1 MKTLQELGYVDD
13 NLADLTFDVVE
24 SHERLDDYGVEEGG
38 TLSER
43 IRKLFVMFTKE
54 FAKSVKRESS

>member
-1 MKTLQELGYVDD
+1 MKTLRELGYVDP
-13 NLADLTFDVVE
+13 NMGDLTMDVVE

-43 IRKLFVMFTKE
+43 IRKLFVMLMKE
-54 FAKSVKRESS
+54 VSK

>member
-1 MKTLQELGYVDD
+1 MKTLRELGYVDPD
-13 NLADLTFDVVE
+13 MGDLTMDVVE

-54 FAKSVKRESS
+54 FAKSVQRESS